1 MRTSLVLGAGRG
13 PRLEVLE
20 LIRRSLN
27 GMSVKALSSELGMS
41 YMGVKAHCIAL
52 TSSGYLT
59 TWRQPSVKGRPLMLY
74 RLTES
79 GEHLFAESGQDLAVE
94 LLGEAAGLFGATAPQ
109 KLLMMH
115 FRKLATGYRGLIDS
129 EDGLGKV
136 RAFVRIRD
144 AEGRISTLHEG
155 QTLEIRE
162 CHNPLSSV
170 MRNYSGATAME
181 ESMVAEVLGIPVRRR
196 EEGGAVVF
204 SLGPDGLKMPVY

>member
-1 MRTSLVLGAGRG
+1 
-13 PRLEVLE
+13 
-20 LIRRSLN
+20 
-27 GMSVKALSSELGMS
+27 MSVKALSAKLGMS

-52 TSSGYLT
+52 GSAGYLT

-79 GEHLFAESGQDLAVE
+79 GEQLFAEPGQDLALE

-109 KLLMMH
+109 KLLVMY
-115 FRKLATGYRGLIDS
+115 FRKLATRYLGLIAS

-155 QTLEIRE
+155 PTLEIRE

-170 MRNYSGATAME
+170 MRDYPGSTAME
-181 ESMVAEVLGIPVRRR
+181 ESMVSEVLGILVRRR

-204 SLGPDGLKMPVY
+204 SLGKQ

>member
-1 MRTSLVLGAGRG
+1 MRTSLLLGAGRG

-20 LIRRSLN
+20 LIRRSVD
-27 GMSVKALSSELGMS
+27 GTSVKALSAELGMS

-52 TSSGYLT
+52 STAGYLT

-79 GEHLFAESGQDLAVE
+79 GEQLFAESGQDLALE

-109 KLLMMH
+109 KLLVMY
-115 FRKLATGYRGLIDS
+115 FRKLAAGYRRLIAS

-170 MRNYSGATAME
+170 MRDYPGSTAME
-181 ESMVAEVLGIPVRRR
+181 ESMVAEVLGVAVRR
-196 EEGGAVVF
+196 EERKGRTVF
-204 SLGPDGLKMPVY
+204 VLG

>member
-1 MRTSLVLGAGRG
+1 M
-13 PRLEVLE
+13 
-20 LIRRSLN
+20 IRRSVD
-27 GMSVKALSSELGMS
+27 GMSVKALSAELGMS

-52 TSSGYLT
+52 GSAGYLT

-79 GEHLFAESGQDLAVE
+79 GEQLFAEPGQDLAVE

-109 KLLMMH
+109 KLLVMY
-115 FRKLATGYRGLIDS
+115 FRKLATRYLGLIAS

-155 QTLEIRE
+155 STLEIRE

-170 MRNYSGATAME
+170 MRDYPGSTAME
-181 ESMVAEVLGIPVRRR
+181 ESMVAEVLGVPVRREER
-196 EEGGAVVF
+196 EGRTVF
-204 SLGPDGLKMPVY
+204 HLGKR